1 MTFAIR
7 VEGLGKCYRLGMT
20 HTNSIKELV
29 NLGVRRLLRRPEET
43 PLGRAA
49 KAIAKENVDD
59 QGRFWALRN
68 VAFEVQQGEVLGII
82 GQNGAGKSTLLKI
95 LSQITAP
102 TTGRVVMNGRVA
114 SLLEV
119 GTGFHPE
126 LSGRENVFLNGA
138 LLGLTKAEIRKKFD
152 EIIAFSEVEK
162 FIDTPVKRYSSG
174 MYVRLA
180 FAIAAHLEPEIL
192 IVDEVL
198 AVGDANF
205 QKKCLGKIG
214 EVGRSG
220 RTVILVSHSM
230 VAVNTICPRVIH
242 IEKGSI
248 VGDGLPSEI
257 VPKYMASG
265 ANAFGKVSWP
275 SPMEAPGNE
284 KLRLQSV
291 TILSRGEAT
300 GDVVITDEV
309 VVDIGFWSLRDGLN
323 ASVSIHLLDKYGV
336 CVLCSGVENVGRS
349 AGLHKTSCTFP
360 GNFLNNGTYSINVFL
375 LTDATKIEVQ
385 VPQAVTFDVHETG
398 GERGSYLGDIIGTVR
413 VRLPW
418 ETSAVAPLPQT
429 AESSKE
435 RIPV

>member
-1 MTFAIR
+1 MTVAIR
-7 VEGLGKCYRLGMT
+7 VEGLGKSYQLGMT
-20 HTNSIKELV
+20 HTTSIRELV
-29 NLGVRRLLRRPEET
+29 NLGVRRLLRRPDEL
-43 PLGRAA
+43 PLGRAT
-49 KAIAKENVDD
+49 KSIAKENIDD
-59 QGRFWALRN
+59 EGRFWALRD
-68 VAFEVQQGEVLGII
+68 VSFEVRQGEVLGII

-102 TTGRVVMNGRVA
+102 TTGRVVMNGRVG

-138 LLGLTKAEIRKKFD
+138 LLGLTKIEIRRKFD
-152 EIIAFSEVEK
+152 EIVAFSEVEK

-214 EVGRSG
+214 DVGRSG
-220 RTVILVSHSM
+220 KTVILVSHSM
-230 VAVNTICPRVIH
+230 VAVNAICPRVIH
-242 IEKGSI
+242 IEKGSV
-248 VGDGLPSEI
+248 VGDGLPSDI
-257 VPKYMASG
+257 VPQYLASG
-265 ANAFGKVSWP
+265 ANAFGKISWP
-275 SPMEAPGNE
+275 SPSEAPGND
-284 KLRLQSV
+284 KLRLQSA
-291 TILSRGEAT
+291 TIFSRGEAT

-309 VVDIGFWSLRDGLN
+309 IVEVGFWSLRDGLN

-336 CVLCSGVENVGRS
+336 CVLCSGVDHVGAS
-349 AGLHKTSCTFP
+349 AGLHKASCTLP
-360 GNFLNNGTYSINVFL
+360 GNFLNNGRYSISVVL
-375 LTDATKIEVQ
+375 VLDATNYV
-385 VPQAVTFDVHETG
+385 VHLPQAVTFDVHETG
-398 GERGSYLGDIIGTVR
+398 VERGAFLGEIIGTVR
-413 VRLPW
+413 VHLPW
-418 ETSAVAPLPQT
+418 QASAVAPLPQI

-435 RIPV
+435 RVPV